1 MIYLDNAATTY
12 PKPPSV
18 TMAVSDALRRYGAN
32 PGRGGHPMAMA
43 TAEQVFACREEAAVL
58 FGASDPTHVIFTA
71 NCTAALNTV
80 IHGLLKN
87 GGHAVIS
94 DLEHNAVIRP
104 LSAIA
109 GVTFTEAEVTPD
121 DEERTLAAFRR
132 AIRPQTRLI
141 LCTHASNVT
150 GTRLPIRRI
159 GALAHEHGIPFAVDA
174 AQSAG
179 VLPIDLV
186 ADHVDFLCAPGHK
199 GLYGP
204 MGTGLLVCGEVP
216 LAPLM
221 QGGTGSASRLPHQ
234 PSDLPDRLESG
245 TLGVPGICG
254 LFAGLRFVRRQGVE
268 AIAAHE
274 AAVMCRFYDVV
285 AAEPT
290 VRLYTERP
298 DPTFAVPLVTLNVEG
313 LTSEQTAA
321 RLADAGVAVRAGLHC
336 APSAHR
342 RLGTLRDGAVRFCPS
357 RFTTVA
363 EAETAA
369 KILCKI
375 ARKTLHSTV

>member
-18 TMAVSDALRRYGAN
+18 PMAVSDAFRRYGAN
-32 PGRGGHPMAMA
+32 PGRGRHPMAMA
-43 TAEQVFACREEAAVL
+43 SAEQVFACREEAARL
-58 FGASDPTHVIFTA
+58 FGAADPLHVVFTA
-71 NCTAALNTV
+71 GCTASLNTV
-80 IHGLLKN
+80 IHGLLGG
-87 GGHAVIS
+87 GGHVVIS

-104 LSAIA
+104 LHAID
-109 GVTFTEAEVTPD
+109 GVTVTEAEVTEG

-159 GALAHEHGIPFAVDA
+159 GALAHECGIPFAVDA

-179 VLPIDLV
+179 VLPV
-186 ADHVDFLCAPGHK
+186 NVAADHVDFLCVPGHK

-204 MGTGLLVCGEVP
+204 MGTGLLICGDVP
-216 LAPLM
+216 LRPLM
-221 QGGTGSASRLPHQ
+221 QGGTGSVSRSPIQ

-245 TLGVPGICG
+245 TLAGPSICG
-254 LFAGLRFVRRQGVE
+254 LLAGLRFVRRQGTE
-268 AIAAHE
+268 CIAAHE
-274 AAVMCRFYDVV
+274 TTVMRRFYDVV
-285 AAEPT
+285 AGEPS
-290 VRLYTERP
+290 VRLYTARP
-298 DPTFAVPLVTLNVEG
+298 DITRAVPLVTLCVEG
-313 LTSEQTAA
+313 QSSEQTAA
-321 RLADAGVAVRAGLHC
+321 YLADAGVAVRAGLHC

-342 RLGTLRDGAVRFCPS
+342 RLGTLQSGAVRFCPS
-357 RFTTVA
+357 RFTSVS

-375 ARKTLHSTV
+375 ARKSLHSTL